1 MIKTTKLTG
10 EPWAVPDLR
19 HAEMF
24 LIRHAPVA
32 GAGRLAGRLDL
43 PADLSNHP
51 GFSALAAHLPE
62 GAMLTSSPAR
72 RCLMTAEA
80 LMPGLA
86 VRTNERLWEQ
96 DFGEWEGLDHTALPD
111 LGALAPEALAD
122 HRPPQ
127 GESFRDLCAR
137 TTPALLDL
145 ARAGGT
151 QIVIA
156 HAGTVRAAL
165 ALAIG
170 SVAGALSFHVAP
182 LSLTRFHVGPHGHW
196 SVAEVNWQP

>member
-1 MIKTTKLTG
+1 MKLTG
-10 EPWAVPDLR
+10 EPWAVSELR

-43 PADLSNHP
+43 PADLSNQA
-51 GFSALAAHLPE
+51 GFSALAACLPE

-96 DFGEWEGLDHTALPD
+96 DFGEWEGLDHTAIPD
-111 LGALAPEALAD
+111 LGTLAPEALAD
-122 HRPPQ
+122 HRPH
-127 GESFRDLCAR
+127 R
-137 TTPALLDL
+137 
-145 ARAGGT
+145 ARAFGTFAPGQPRPSGSCPRRGT

-165 ALAIG
+165 ALAVG

-182 LSLTRFHVGPHGHW
+182 LSLTRFYVGPHGHW